1 MQDVLAAVTALCQ
14 VISGVKAA
22 PLQIVAA
29 PSGTK
34 LDEQQLNGKKGLK
47 VQIAG
52 VGAWSAKEA
61 FIVDEIWA
69 VHLKLANEP
78 QIPFGKKVVNG
89 GGTVAEKAFG

>member
-1 MQDVLAAVTALCQ
+1 MQEVLPAATALCQ

-22 PLQIVAA
+22 PLQIVVA

-52 VGAWSAKEA
+52 VGA
-61 FIVDEIWA
+61 
-69 VHLKLANEP
+69 
-78 QIPFGKKVVNG
+78 
-89 GGTVAEKAFG
+89 